1 MHTAHCARN
10 IALCPICDEPVP
22 KSGLEAHN
30 EEFHTE
36 RECDLCS
43 ERMAP
48 NLLEDHKVPNVPPRK
63 IDMIPP
69 NDLRI

>member
-36 RECDLCS
+36 RECDLCN

-48 NLLEDHKVPNVPPRK
+48 NLVEDHKVSKLIILP
-63 IDMIPP
+63 IDFI
-69 NDLRI
+69 IYVIS

>member
-10 IALCPICDEPVP
+10 IALCPVCDEPVP
-22 KSGLEAHN
+22 KSGFDEHN

-36 RECDLCS
+36 RECDLCK

-48 NLLEDHKVPNVPPRK
+48 SLVEDHKVLYWVTLVVNGVK
-63 IDMIPP
+63 I
-69 NDLRI
+69 